1 MTSPLHVGRL
11 LRYRLIKC
19 FTKMNPSSQGVKIF
33 ACIDHSGEAEK
44 VGLRMHPA
52 QPLIFGT
59 DMSGC
64 CRSFIRLLQFATSS
78 FSLPHCRVAR

>member
-44 VGLRMHPA
+44 VGLKMHP
-52 QPLIFGT
+52 LN
-59 DMSGC
+59 
-64 CRSFIRLLQFATSS
+64 R
-78 FSLPHCRVAR
+78 

>member
-52 QPLIFGT
+52 QPLIFG
-59 DMSGC
+59 SGHE
-64 CRSFIRLLQFATSS
+64 RMLSKLHSTS
-78 FSLPHCRVAR
+78 PVCN